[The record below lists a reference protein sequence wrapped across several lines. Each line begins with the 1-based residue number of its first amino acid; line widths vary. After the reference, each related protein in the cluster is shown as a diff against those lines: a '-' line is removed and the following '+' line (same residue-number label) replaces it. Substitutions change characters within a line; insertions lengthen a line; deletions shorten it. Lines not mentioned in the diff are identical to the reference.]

1 MQGLL
6 SQAVR
11 GQGTGPGTAVSANHT
26 SAAMAFI
33 RQDPTILGK
42 EEDREHQQVLLSDNQ
57 DNDLF
62 VDSLVEVKECYE
74 FGSRH
79 KIVNV
84 KEKLRESV
92 SFYQSIDA
100 PDFVFYVI
108 RNGYRLPFVN
118 LPESVILPNDRSA
131 RDHSSFVDE
140 AFAGVVLKVQAVLSR
155 LLMHLLSSI
164 LYLYQ
169 FNLAGSRD

>member
-6 SQAVR
+6 SQADALSAS
-11 GQGTGPGTAVSANHT
+11 GQGTGPGTVSANHT

-33 RQDPTILGK
+33 RQDPSILGK
-42 EEDREHQQVLLSDNQ
+42 EEDRERQQVLVSDNQ

-62 VDSLVEVKECYE
+62 IDSLVEVKECYE
-74 FGSRH
+74 FGSSD

-84 KEKLRESV
+84 KEKLRENV
-92 SFYQSIDA
+92 SFYQSIDS

-118 LPESVILPNDRSA
+118 FPESVILPNI
-131 RDHSSFVDE
+131 
-140 AFAGVVLKVQAVLSR
+140 G
-155 LLMHLLSSI
+155 LLGTIVLLSTKP
-164 LYLYQ
+164 LLEL
-169 FNLAGSRD
+169 F

>member
-1 MQGLL
+1 
-6 SQAVR
+6 
-11 GQGTGPGTAVSANHT
+11 
-26 SAAMAFI
+26 MAFI
-33 RQDPTILGK
+33 RQDPSILGK
-42 EEDREHQQVLLSDNQ
+42 EEDRERQQVLLSENQ

-74 FGSRH
+74 FGSSD

-84 KEKLRESV
+84 KEKLRDNV
-92 SFYQSIDA
+92 SFYQSIVA

-118 LPESVILPNDRSA
+118 FPKSVILPNNKSA

-140 AFAGVVLKVQAVLSR
+140 AFAGVL
-155 LLMHLLSSI
+155 
-164 LYLYQ
+164 
-169 FNLAGSRD
+169 